1 MVPHLKINKG
11 DVLISKPS
19 ILGDITFNRS
29 LILVADYNEEGYV
42 GFMINK
48 PLQDNLKDLVPSIN
62 KDFKVFDGGPVD
74 RDKLYFIHNVPDLIS
89 GGFQISDEL
98 YWGGEQE
105 QLIPLINQNLLGAH
119 QIKFF
124 LGYSGW
130 APEQLEDEIKE
141 EAWIVESQFDNEVL
155 ISCSTPCLWNTK
167 MRSLGGEYLI
177 WSNAPDN
184 PNYN

>member
-1 MVPHLKINKG
+1 MIPETKINKG

-29 LILVADYNEEGYV
+29 LILIADFNEEGYV
-42 GFMINK
+42 GFIINR
-48 PLQDNLKDLVPSIN
+48 PLRDNLSDLVPTVN
-62 KDFKVFDGGPVD
+62 KEFPVFDGGPVD
-74 RDKLYFIHNVPDLIS
+74 RDKLYFVHNVPELIS
-89 GGFQISDEL
+89 GGFKISENL
-98 YWGGEQE
+98 YWGGHQDE
-105 QLIPLINQNLLGAH
+105 LIPLLNNNSINQH

-130 APEQLEDEIKE
+130 AQSQLEEEIKD
-141 EAWIVESQFDNEVL
+141 EAWLVESVFESEKV
-155 ISCSTPCLWNTK
+155 ITCSSTNLWNQK
-167 MRSLGGEYLI
+167 MKSLGGEYLI

>member
-1 MVPHLKINKG
+1 MVPDLKIKKG

-19 ILGDITFNRS
+19 ILGDVTFNRS

-42 GFMINK
+42 GFIINR
-48 PLQDNLKDLVPSIN
+48 PLQENLKDLVPTLN
-62 KDFKVFDGGPVD
+62 KDFSVFDGGPVE
-74 RDKLYFIHNVPDLIS
+74 RDKLYFIHSVPHLIT
-89 GGFQISDEL
+89 GGFKISDEL
-98 YWGGEQE
+98 YWGGAQE
-105 QLIPLINQNLLGAH
+105 ELIPLLNNNLIGDH

-130 APEQLEDEIKE
+130 GQSQLEDEIKD
-141 EAWIVESQFDNEVL
+141 EAWLVESHFDLETL
-155 ISCSTPCLWNTK
+155 ISCNSTSLWNEK
-167 MRSLGGEYLI
+167 MKSLGGKYLI